1 MRRHQR
7 GVTTLGWIILLIP
20 VAIVFYAGV
29 RILPIYLNY
38 MNVTHALTQV
48 ASEIGGDVQSS
59 DPIRTSIGKHFDV
72 EQITFP
78 DVKDIKISR
87 VDGVWSMEAEY
98 EDQAPLFANVFILVT
113 FDKSVRLKG
122 GGANQ

>member
-29 RILPIYLNY
+29 RLTPIYLNF
-38 MNVTHALTQV
+38 MNVTHALNQ
-48 ASEIGGDVQSS
+48 VQSELPGDS
-59 DPIRTSIGKHFDV
+59 ATAIAIETSIAKHFDV
-72 EQITFP
+72 NGITFP
-78 DVKDIKISR
+78 DVHDLKVSHSTGKWVIQ
-87 VDGVWSMEAEY
+87 ATY

-113 FDKSVRLKG
+113 FDKSITLKG
-122 GGANQ
+122 GGE